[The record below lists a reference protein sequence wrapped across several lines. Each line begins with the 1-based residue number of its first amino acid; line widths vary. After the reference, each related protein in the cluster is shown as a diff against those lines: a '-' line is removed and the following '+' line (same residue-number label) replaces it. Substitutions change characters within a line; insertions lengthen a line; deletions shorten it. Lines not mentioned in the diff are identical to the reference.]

1 MKEKY
6 LLAWMDNVERF
17 AETSEAKRLKV
28 AAFLFKDGNVISH
41 ACNGTP
47 VGWHTNECENEV
59 YADEEMFWLFDG
71 NQEVDGNTFDKILVQ
86 YPLED
91 GNHRRYKLVTKDCV
105 VHAEEQCLQKMWHSH
120 ETTENSVMLI
130 SHSPCFKCSLK
141 IKSAGIKKVYY
152 RHNYRSTE
160 GIEYLVANNVQV
172 EQI

>member
-6 LLAWMDNVERF
+6 LLAWMDNVGRF

-47 VGWHTNECENEV
+47 VGWETNECEDKV
-59 YADEEMFWLFDG
+59 YARDEIGRMHSRIPDG
-71 NQEVDGNTFDKILVQ
+71 VVNIEKWMSEE
-86 YPLED
+86 YPFMDDL
-91 GNHRRYKLVTKDCV
+91 GMYRLVTKDCV

-120 ETTENSVMLI
+120 ETTDNTAMLI

-160 GIEYLVANNVQV
+160 GIEYLVANSVHV

>member
-28 AAFLFKDGNVISH
+28 AAFLFKEGNVISH

-47 VGWHTNECENEV
+47 VGWHTNECEDRVYSSHKKLPPNE
-59 YADEEMFWLFDG
+59 EFPF
-71 NQEVDGNTFDKILVQ
+71 VDDIGR
-86 YPLED
+86 
-91 GNHRRYKLVTKDCV
+91 HRLVTKDCV

-120 ETTENSVMLI
+120 ETTENTVMLI

-141 IKSAGIKKVYY
+141 IKSAGIRKVYY

-160 GIEYLVANNVQV
+160 GIEYLVANGVQV
-172 EQI
+172 EKL

>member
-47 VGWHTNECENEV
+47 VGWHTNECEDKV
-59 YADEEMFWLFDG
+59 YMNSDAGGWLDW
-71 NQEVDGNTFDKILVQ
+71 QDIAQ
-86 YPLED
+86 YWPFED
-91 GNHRRYKLVTKDCV
+91 TQGRYKLVTKDCV

-120 ETTENSVMLI
+120 ETTENTVILI

-160 GIEYLVANNVQV
+160 GIEYLVSQGIIV